1 MIKNAQFS
9 AQFINTNLLS
19 KGIDLKN
26 KPNSKEIFRLFWK
39 TSAPYKHRRNLAI
52 FFAMLTLV
60 VTIFVGPLIIAQLL
74 NIIQHNQLHDAK
86 NLWTLIALYGTSE
99 LWSSVIGWRLVLY
112 LVWTFETAMQ
122 RDLYAQCFSKL
133 TNQTLFFHSNKFGG
147 SLVSQTNK
155 LVGAVESFWDTII
168 WSVLP
173 LVISL
178 VGSIIVLSTLLWQYA
193 LFLLIF
199 SIVFSIVVYYGSKP
213 MAKLTKKEAKSS
225 NKLNGQLADVISNVL
240 AVKSSGAEATE
251 QKFFTKTVNSWR
263 NSSLDVMRGFLKVS
277 TVYSS
282 INMVIKIGATT
293 FAVYAAQNNL
303 VSVASV
309 YLIITYTGSVAHELW
324 NMNGIMRNYN
334 RIIGNANDMVEV
346 LQTPTTLIDKSSSKL
361 EVASGKISMDKITF
375 THDEG
380 QGDTLFHDFSLDIK
394 PGEKIGLVGASG
406 SGKTTLTKLLLRFAD
421 IDSGKITI
429 DGQDISEVTQASLR
443 AKIAYVPQEPLLFH
457 RSVREN
463 IAYGRPDATDTEIEE
478 AAKKAGAYD
487 FIVGLKDGFD
497 TMVGER
503 GIKLSGGQRQRVAI
517 ARAILKDAPILVL
530 DEATSAL
537 DSESEALIQKSLE
550 TLMEN
555 RTSIVIAHRL
565 STIAKLDRIIVLKNG
580 KIVEDGSHDELI
592 NKKRGVYA
600 KLWARQSGGFIE
612 E

>member
-1 MIKNAQFS
+1 MQL
-9 AQFINTNLLS
+9 ININLLS
-19 KGIDLKN
+19 KGIDLKS

-39 TSAPYKHRRNLAI
+39 TSEPYKHRRNLAI
-52 FFAMLTLV
+52 FFAILTVAMNL
-60 VTIFVGPLIIAQLL
+60 FAGPLIIAQLL
-74 NIIQHNQLHDAK
+74 SIIQHNQLHDSK
-86 NLWTLIALYGTSE
+86 NLWTLIALYGASE

-112 LVWTFETAMQ
+112 LAWTFETAMQ

-173 LVISL
+173 LVVSL

-199 SIVFSIVVYYGSKP
+199 SIVFSLVVYYGSKP
-213 MAKLTKKEAKSS
+213 MAKLTKKEAKAS
-225 NKLNGQLADVISNVL
+225 NKLNGQLADVISNIL

-251 QKFFTKTVNSWR
+251 QKFFTKTVSSWR
-263 NSSLDVMRGFLKVS
+263 NSSLDVMRGFLKIS

-282 INMVIKIGATT
+282 ISMTMKVSAAA
-293 FAVYAAQNNL
+293 FSVYAAQNNL
-303 VSVASV
+303 ISVAAV
-309 YLIITYTGSVAHELW
+309 YLIITYTSSVTRELW

-334 RIIGNANDMVEV
+334 RIIGNANDMVEI
-346 LQTPTTLIDKSSSKL
+346 LQTPTTLIDKSDSKL
-361 EVASGKISMDKITF
+361 KVTNGEISMDKITF

-463 IAYGRPDATDTEIEE
+463 IAYGRPDATDAEIEE

-517 ARAILKDAPILVL
+517 ARAILKNAPILVL

-565 STIAKLDRIIVLKNG
+565 STIAKLDRIIVLKDG

>member
-1 MIKNAQFS
+1 M
-9 AQFINTNLLS
+9 
-19 KGIDLKN
+19 KN

-39 TSAPYKHRRNLAI
+39 TSEPYKHRRNLAI

-74 NIIQHNQLHDAK
+74 SIIQHNQLHDSK
-86 NLWTLIALYGTSE
+86 NLWTLIALYSVSG

-112 LVWTFETAMQ
+112 LAWTFETAMQ

-173 LVISL
+173 LVVSL

-213 MAKLTKKEAKSS
+213 MAKLTKKEAKAS
-225 NKLNGQLADVISNVL
+225 NKLNGQLADVISNIL

-251 QKFFTKTVNSWR
+251 QKFFAKTVSSWR

-282 INMVIKIGATT
+282 INMVIKIGAIA

-334 RIIGNANDMVEV
+334 RIIGNANDMVEI
-346 LQTPTTLIDKSSSKL
+346 LQTPTTLIDKSDLKL
-361 EVASGKISMDKITF
+361 KVTNGEISMDKITF

-463 IAYGRPDATDTEIEE
+463 IAYGRPDATDAEIEE

-550 TLMEN
+550 TLMKN

>member
-1 MIKNAQFS
+1 MQL
-9 AQFINTNLLS
+9 ININLLS

-74 NIIQHNQLHDAK
+74 SIIQHNQLHDSK
-86 NLWTLIALYGTSE
+86 NLWTLIALYSVSG

-122 RDLYAQCFSKL
+122 RDLYARCFSKL

-173 LVISL
+173 LVVSL

-199 SIVFSIVVYYGSKP
+199 SIVFSLVVYYGSKP
-213 MAKLTKKEAKSS
+213 MAKLTKKEAKTS

-240 AVKSSGAEATE
+240 AVKSSGAESTE
-251 QKFFTKTVNSWR
+251 QKFFAKTVSSWR

-282 INMVIKIGATT
+282 INMVIKIGAIA
-293 FAVYAAQNNL
+293 FAVYAAQNDL

-334 RIIGNANDMVEV
+334 RIIGNANDMVEI
-346 LQTPTTLIDKSSSKL
+346 LQTPTTLIDKSDSKL
-361 EVASGKISMDKITF
+361 KVTNGEISMDKITF

-463 IAYGRPDATDTEIEE
+463 IAYGRPDATDAEIEE

-487 FIVGLKDGFD
+487 FIIGLKDGFG

-550 TLMEN
+550 TLMKN

>member
-1 MIKNAQFS
+1 M
-9 AQFINTNLLS
+9 
-19 KGIDLKN
+19 KN

-39 TSAPYKHRRNLAI
+39 TSEPYKHRRNLAI

-74 NIIQHNQLHDAK
+74 SIIQHNQLHDSK
-86 NLWTLIALYGTSE
+86 NLWTLIALYSVSG
-99 LWSSVIGWRLVLY
+99 LWSNVIGWRLVLY

-122 RDLYAQCFSKL
+122 RDLYARCFSKL

-173 LVISL
+173 LVVSL

-199 SIVFSIVVYYGSKP
+199 SIVFSLVVYYGSKP
-213 MAKLTKKEAKSS
+213 MAKLTKKEAKTS

-251 QKFFTKTVNSWR
+251 QKFFAKTVSSWR

-277 TVYSS
+277 TIYSS
-282 INMVIKIGATT
+282 INMVIKIGAIA

-334 RIIGNANDMVEV
+334 RIIGNANDMVEI
-346 LQTPTTLIDKSSSKL
+346 LQTPTTLIDKSNSKL
-361 EVASGKISMDKITF
+361 KVTNGEISMDKITF

-380 QGDTLFHDFSLDIK
+380 QGDTLFQDFSLNIK

-463 IAYGRPDATDTEIEE
+463 IAYGRPDATDAEIEE

-550 TLMEN
+550 TLMKN

-565 STIAKLDRIIVLKNG
+565 STIAKLDRIIVLKDG